1 MFLHRL
7 EFDSSKIERLV
18 NVVQEN
24 GGCPPSVE
32 KAMHFRGSGYVKLNL
47 SSSQIHDELQFRFRI
62 RTSWPDGLLLAAF
75 GNVSKD
81 FLFVETRGR
90 DGINVRYRTNEE
102 RVNVIRVN
110 RCVLCDSLWHEIDLS
125 ITDRLIIVRVDN
137 AEDEEVAH
145 IINVRQFSLDILQ
158 NVYVGGLPQYDLS
171 ETRPTPVEVALG
183 VGVNVTGYGGC
194 LTNFSVNKRPIDV
207 VKKREENVNVSFAG
221 CPNFPWSGPVCEDQ
235 LVDIHSASGNES
247 VVTDT
252 SVEAFTEYLY
262 RVVVNVSGAGGVVF
276 SEWINVRTGNDSS
289 SSGRFLPEID
299 DDGMGAT
306 IQWAGTPTVLQDKDG
321 DSLYEI
327 DIYTC
332 TICLNTTI
340 MSCSHWKRKENAFL
354 PYRLSPAP
362 SAVYTVKISAS
373 VLSRAEKLTSN
384 FSTPV
389 VMWKPEAHSN
399 VCECSKDKS
408 ECVHNETGHSG
419 CFSFNTFW
427 CSTNL
432 DAIHTM
438 LECFCLSKT
447 ASSSYNRSQICQPP
461 PSDAVNSTTGF
472 ATGLAPSSSYSD
484 ICPLPT
490 VSSTTE
496 TTSSFGLPDAY
507 LVGTGIGCFLVVIGV
522 GIFFYWKKKRA
533 PAASSN
539 RNEVQMTAAVSS
551 PFDEKDILLTS
562 NACYSLLPP
571 LSPPLPPPNETVDS
585 EIDCI
590 EKRDDAPFDAVN
602 LEINRADVKNDK
614 IDYEDPTPDDETDIG
629 FTAASISVF
638 WEPAKTEKTLHN
650 QLAEA
655 KVRC

>member
-1 MFLHRL
+1 MCTGLNNAVLPPVLLNVDKSSVRWDVPKHRTIQRRYIPMSQPCAVPGFLFEGFGYVLLAPDEFEFLNLNLFFRTTNPDGILFAAFRKDLSSYVYLALMEGELEFGVKSDGDDDNRSIRTYNKTWDDNRFYRVAARITFMRIILGVYYGSERLFIDGERLWTLSIVVDNSYVGGLPTNASLLTLLPDSIGFIGCIRVMFLHRL

-252 SVEAFTEYLY
+252 SVEAFT
-262 RVVVNVSGAGGVVF
+262 
-276 SEWINVRTGNDSS
+276 
-289 SSGRFLPEID
+289 GR
-299 DDGMGAT
+299 
-306 IQWAGTPTVLQDKDG
+306 W
-321 DSLYEI
+321 
-327 DIYTC
+327 
-332 TICLNTTI
+332 
-340 MSCSHWKRKENAFL
+340 
-354 PYRLSPAP
+354 
-362 SAVYTVKISAS
+362 
-373 VLSRAEKLTSN
+373 
-384 FSTPV
+384 
-389 VMWKPEAHSN
+389 
-399 VCECSKDKS
+399 
-408 ECVHNETGHSG
+408 
-419 CFSFNTFW
+419 
-427 CSTNL
+427 
-432 DAIHTM
+432 
-438 LECFCLSKT
+438 
-447 ASSSYNRSQICQPP
+447 
-461 PSDAVNSTTGF
+461 
-472 ATGLAPSSSYSD
+472 
-484 ICPLPT
+484 
-490 VSSTTE
+490 
-496 TTSSFGLPDAY
+496 
-507 LVGTGIGCFLVVIGV
+507 
-522 GIFFYWKKKRA
+522 
-533 PAASSN
+533 
-539 RNEVQMTAAVSS
+539 
-551 PFDEKDILLTS
+551 FDERFAIYL
-562 NACYSLLPP
+562 SL
-571 LSPPLPPPNETVDS
+571 
-585 EIDCI
+585 I
-590 EKRDDAPFDAVN
+590 
-602 LEINRADVKNDK
+602 
-614 IDYEDPTPDDETDIG
+614 
-629 FTAASISVF
+629 
-638 WEPAKTEKTLHN
+638 
-650 QLAEA
+650 
-655 KVRC
+655 